1 MFSRIEVRLA
11 FQLVSVRGC
20 KRYRGI
26 GTGCSECT
34 TGSLAYLLE
43 TVGGF
48 LSGIE
53 ACSVSLTAP
62 GHAYSPV
69 WISPFFSLARTC
81 KHLQLLCGKAAGVP
95 AYLLGSTAGL
105 NLVRAFVALK
115 PHTLGRPRFLWAW
128 CSRYFLKV
136 LRRRREEASRKVL
149 ALRATDLTV
158 LESLIGRA
166 SFLALRQ
173 VSRLFQFQTRLSW
186 TDGEIGKQEP
196 SSDLQVSPPQEV

>member
-11 FQLVSVRGC
+11 FQLVSARGC
-20 KRYRGI
+20 RCYGGI

-62 GHAYSPV
+62 GYAYSPV

-115 PHTLGRPRFLWAW
+115 PHTLRNPRFLWAW
-128 CSRYFLKV
+128 SQRYFLKV

-149 ALRATDLTV
+149 ALRSTDLIV
-158 LESLIGRA
+158 LEALIGRA
-166 SFLALRQ
+166 SLLALWQ
-173 VSRLFQFQTRLSW
+173 VARLFQFQTRLSW
-186 TDGEIGKQEP
+186 TDGKVTEQEP